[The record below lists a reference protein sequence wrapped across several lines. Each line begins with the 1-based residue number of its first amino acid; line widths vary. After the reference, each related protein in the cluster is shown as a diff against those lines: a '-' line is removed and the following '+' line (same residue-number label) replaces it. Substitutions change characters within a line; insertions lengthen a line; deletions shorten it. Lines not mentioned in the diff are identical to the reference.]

1 MGGVSPVLRSPAGL
15 HVLKLLDKRG
25 GDDTADVRVE
35 QTHARHILLKTS
47 AVLSDADARQ
57 RLEGLRE
64 RVLKGGEDF
73 AELAKVHSAD
83 LSAGKGGDLGWVNP
97 GDTVP
102 AFEQA
107 MNALKPGEISEPV
120 QSPFGWHLIQVLERR
135 NQDVSEERRRT
146 VARNTLRERKSDEA
160 YNDWLRQLRDRTYV
174 ELRLDPQ

>member
-1 MGGVSPVLRSPAGL
+1 M
-15 HVLKLLDKRG
+15 
-25 GDDTADVRVE
+25 
-35 QTHARHILLKTS
+35 
-47 AVLSDADARQ
+47 
-57 RLEGLRE
+57 
-64 RVLKGGEDF
+64 
-73 AELAKVHSAD
+73 
-83 LSAGKGGDLGWVNP
+83 NP